1 MLKILVKNLLIT
13 FFHSYLISPSPQ
25 IAMILWCSGY
35 CVMMRVVKIL
45 FQTLFSNTNKN
56 HFKFVA
62 AQPLVFLYNRD
73 PFFFQGEYM
82 IVKERDSNLGWWF
95 SIYFVV
101 AQPLLYMMIDRYV
114 REEIRGGGSCSKLSR
129 DQCKFVDTGH
139 MYQNFFIKFDM
150 VASINW
156 KSG

>member
-35 CVMMRVVKIL
+35 CVMMRVVRIL
-45 FQTLFSNTNKN
+45 FQTLFSNTTKN

-114 REEIRGGGSCSKLSR
+114 REEIRGGG
-129 DQCKFVDTGH
+129 VA
-139 MYQNFFIKFDM
+139 QNFQGTNVNSWIQVTCIKIFL
-150 VASINW
+150 SNLTW
-156 KSG
+156 